1 MVLHKK
7 FRLHR
12 SREAFES
19 AWWKD
24 DGCGSDVIDY
34 DMLLRGVL
42 LVKDL
47 NTFGGD

>member
-24 DGCGSDVIDY
+24 DGYESNVADY
-34 DMLLRGVL
+34 APEGVL
-42 LVKDL
+42 AVKDL
-47 NTFGGD
+47 NTLNV